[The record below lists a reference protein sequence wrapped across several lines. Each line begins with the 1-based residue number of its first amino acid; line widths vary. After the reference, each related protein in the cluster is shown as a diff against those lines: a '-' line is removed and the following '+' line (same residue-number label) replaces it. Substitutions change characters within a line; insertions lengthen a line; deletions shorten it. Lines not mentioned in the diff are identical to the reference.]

1 MSGRS
6 RELRIPGS
14 AADAAGG
21 PLDHAHPERSCRWVP
36 AGQSEDITP
45 TVSGEKRGKTAAVEA
60 PKRVETTSA
69 STLR

>member
-1 MSGRS
+1 MPSTAARPTPPVAHWIT
-6 RELRIPGS
+6 RMPGTV
-14 AADAAGG
+14 ADRT
-21 PLDHAHPERSCRWVP
+21 RSCRRVVE
-36 AGQSEDITP
+36 GHSEVITP